1 MNTQLTVIH
10 SLVQTILFLIFSGF
24 ETYVSVLGFVAL
36 GLESTLPI
44 PQLITSVHAHSPL
57 WMGFLTSLHDV
68 VEKCLQQLQATL
80 TLRLPHVD
88 LAGMVRW

>member
-1 MNTQLTVIH
+1 MCVSYSALPLSLPPYFDTLTVRLADLTTNPSR

-57 WMGFLTSLHDV
+57 WMSFL
-68 VEKCLQQLQATL
+68 C
-80 TLRLPHVD
+80 
-88 LAGMVRW
+88 